1 MLPRGLTTS
10 LPMPNTASCRQV
22 RRSPTQARAI
32 GEARGVRRGL
42 MTQDTITT
50 RPVTAI
56 SPTAAR
62 LSPAGAATVV
72 VLLAAL

>member
-1 MLPRGLTTS
+1 
-10 LPMPNTASCRQV
+10 
-22 RRSPTQARAI
+22 
-32 GEARGVRRGL
+32 

-56 SPTAAR
+56 SPTAVR